1 MTERRLTLRMGLL
14 GTAGILFVG
23 GLVLMMVAP
32 DPEKIAS
39 AGVQN
44 PLREIRV
51 TRMVTQLVRARVE
64 RSSILEPRRSVRVFA
79 ETRGPVIEVGAE
91 ALDRVEVEQL
101 LLRID
106 PLQAEVAIE
115 RANANV
121 ARSQSELA
129 LARSNLKRRRS
140 LSKRNVTS
148 AAELENAENQEKV
161 ALAMLRQSRA
171 ELKQAKDELE
181 NKTIKAPFAGVLRSF
196 DVELGEY
203 VQEGQELGEL
213 LDLSAART
221 VIGLA
226 DSEIVAVRAGQ
237 RVDVEV
243 EALPGET
250 FQGEVL
256 RVGAASD
263 PRTGRFPVEIEIPN
277 PDVRLLPG
285 MVVRV
290 GIDLEEERLRMLIPR
305 EVSIDEF
312 GLRFVWVVG
321 REGNERLVRRRRI
334 EVRSLPFRPADFEV
348 VSGLAVGEE
357 IAVTSMRR
365 LREGESVRVGE
376 VSSR

>member
-51 TRMVTQLVRARVE
+51 TRIVSQPVRARVE
-64 RSSILEPRRSVRVFA
+64 RSSILEPRRSVGVFA

>member
-1 MTERRLTLRMGLL
+1 MGERSLTLRTGLF
-14 GTAGILFVG
+14 GAAGILFVG
-23 GLVLMMVAP
+23 GLVLMLLAP

-44 PLREIRV
+44 PPREIRV
-51 TRMVTQLVRARVE
+51 TRIVLQPVRARVE

-91 ALDRVEVEQL
+91 ALDRVEVGQL

-115 RANANV
+115 GANANV
-121 ARSQSELA
+121 ARSLSELA

-171 ELKQAKDELE
+171 ELKQAKDDLE
-181 NKTIKAPFAGVLRSF
+181 NKTIKAPFTGVLRSF

-243 EALPGET
+243 EALPGEM

-263 PRTGRFPVEIEIPN
+263 PRTRRFPVEIEIPN
-277 PDVRLLPG
+277 PEMRLLSG
-285 MVVRV
+285 MVARV

-305 EVSIDEF
+305 EVTIDEF
-312 GLRFVWVVG
+312 GLRFVWVVE
-321 REGNERLVRRRRI
+321 RVGNERLVRRRRI
-334 EVRSLPFRPADFEV
+334 AVRSLAFRPADFEV

-365 LREGESVRVGE
+365 LREDETVHVGG
-376 VSSR
+376 VTSP

>member
-1 MTERRLTLRMGLL
+1 MSERRLTLRMGLF
-14 GTAGILFVG
+14 GAAGILFVG
-23 GLVLMMVAP
+23 GLVLMLVAP

-51 TRMVTQLVRARVE
+51 TRMVTEPVRARVE

-115 RANANV
+115 GANANV

-161 ALAMLRQSRA
+161 ALATLRQSRA
-171 ELKQAKDELE
+171 ELKQAKDDLE
-181 NKTIKAPFAGVLRSF
+181 KKTIKAPFAGVLRSF

-237 RVDVEV
+237 TVDIKV

-250 FQGEVL
+250 FQGKVL

-263 PRTGRFPVEIEIPN
+263 PRTRRFPVEIEIPN
-277 PDVRLLPG
+277 PDARLLSG

-290 GIDLEEERLRMLIPR
+290 GIDLEEERLRMLVPR
-305 EVSIDEF
+305 EVTIDEF
-312 GLRFVWVVG
+312 GLRFVWVVE
-321 REGNERLVRRRRI
+321 REGNERLVRHRRI

-348 VSGLAVGEE
+348 VSGLAVGDE

-365 LREGESVRVGE
+365 LREGETVRVGG
-376 VSSR
+376 VMSP

>member
-1 MTERRLTLRMGLL
+1 MGERSLTLRTGLF
-14 GTAGILFVG
+14 GAAGILFVG
-23 GLVLMMVAP
+23 GLVLMLLAP

-44 PLREIRV
+44 PPREIRV
-51 TRMVTQLVRARVE
+51 TRIVLQPVRARVE

-91 ALDRVEVEQL
+91 ALDRVEVGQL

-115 RANANV
+115 GANANV
-121 ARSQSELA
+121 ARSLSELA

-171 ELKQAKDELE
+171 ELKQAKDDLE
-181 NKTIKAPFAGVLRSF
+181 NKTIKAPFTGVLRSF

-243 EALPGET
+243 EALPGEM

-263 PRTGRFPVEIEIPN
+263 PRTRRFPVEIEIPN
-277 PDVRLLPG
+277 PEMRLLSG
-285 MVVRV
+285 MVARV

-305 EVSIDEF
+305 EVTIDEF
-312 GLRFVWVVG
+312 GLRFVWVVE
-321 REGNERLVRRRRI
+321 RVGNERLVRRRRI
-334 EVRSLPFRPADFEV
+334 AVRSLAFRPADFEV

-365 LREGESVRVGE
+365 LREGESVHVRGVP
-376 VSSR
+376 SP

>member
-79 ETRGPVIEVGAE
+79 ETRGSVIEVGAE

>member
-1 MTERRLTLRMGLL
+1 MGERSLTLRTGLF
-14 GTAGILFVG
+14 GAAGILFVG
-23 GLVLMMVAP
+23 GLVLMLLAP

-44 PLREIRV
+44 PPREIRV
-51 TRMVTQLVRARVE
+51 TRIVLQPVRARVE

-91 ALDRVEVEQL
+91 ALDRVEVGQL

-115 RANANV
+115 GANANV
-121 ARSQSELA
+121 ARSLSELA

-171 ELKQAKDELE
+171 ELKQAKDDLE
-181 NKTIKAPFAGVLRSF
+181 NKTIKAPFTGVLRSF

-243 EALPGET
+243 EALPGEM

-263 PRTGRFPVEIEIPN
+263 PRTRRFPVEIEIPN
-277 PDVRLLPG
+277 PEMRLLSG
-285 MVVRV
+285 MVARV

-305 EVSIDEF
+305 EVTIDEF
-312 GLRFVWVVG
+312 GLRFVWVVE
-321 REGNERLVRRRRI
+321 RVGNERLVRRRRI
-334 EVRSLPFRPADFEV
+334 AVRSLAFRPADFEV

-365 LREGESVRVGE
+365 RREDETVHVGG
-376 VSSR
+376 VTSP

>member
-1 MTERRLTLRMGLL
+1 MGERRLTLRTGLF
-14 GTAGILFVG
+14 GAAGILFVG
-23 GLVLMMVAP
+23 GLVLMLLAP

-51 TRMVTQLVRARVE
+51 TRIVSQPVRARVE

-91 ALDRVEVEQL
+91 ALDRVEVGQL

-115 RANANV
+115 GANANV
-121 ARSQSELA
+121 ARSLSELA

-171 ELKQAKDELE
+171 ELKQAKDDLE
-181 NKTIKAPFAGVLRSF
+181 NKTIEAPFTGVLRSF

-243 EALPGET
+243 EALPGEM

-263 PRTGRFPVEIEIPN
+263 PRTRRFPVEIEIPN
-277 PDVRLLPG
+277 PEMRLLSG
-285 MVVRV
+285 MVARV
-290 GIDLEEERLRMLIPR
+290 GIDLEEERLRMLVPR
-305 EVSIDEF
+305 EVTIDEF
-312 GLRFVWVVG
+312 GLRYVWVVE
-321 REGNERLVRRRRI
+321 RVGNERLVRRRRI
-334 EVRSLPFRPADFEV
+334 GVRSLAFRPADFEV

-365 LREGESVRVGE
+365 LREGETVHVSRVT
-376 VSSR
+376 SP

>member
-312 GLRFVWVVG
+312 GLRFVWVVE

>member
-1 MTERRLTLRMGLL
+1 MGERSLTLRTGLF
-14 GTAGILFVG
+14 GAAGILFVG
-23 GLVLMMVAP
+23 GLVLMLLAP

-44 PLREIRV
+44 PPREIRV
-51 TRMVTQLVRARVE
+51 TRIVLQPVRARVE

-91 ALDRVEVEQL
+91 ALDRVEVGQL

-115 RANANV
+115 GANANV
-121 ARSQSELA
+121 ARSLSELA

-171 ELKQAKDELE
+171 ELKQAKDDLE
-181 NKTIKAPFAGVLRSF
+181 NKTIKAPFTGVLRSF

-243 EALPGET
+243 AALPGEM

-263 PRTGRFPVEIEIPN
+263 PRTRRFPVEIEIPN
-277 PDVRLLPG
+277 PEMRLLSG
-285 MVVRV
+285 MVARV

-305 EVSIDEF
+305 EVTIDEF
-312 GLRFVWVVG
+312 GLRFVWVVE
-321 REGNERLVRRRRI
+321 RVGNERRVRRRRI
-334 EVRSLPFRPADFEV
+334 AVRSLAFRPADFEV

-365 LREGESVRVGE
+365 LREDETVHVGG
-376 VSSR
+376 VTSP

>member
-1 MTERRLTLRMGLL
+1 MGERSLTLRTGLF
-14 GTAGILFVG
+14 GAAGILFVG
-23 GLVLMMVAP
+23 GLVLMLLAP

-44 PLREIRV
+44 PPREIRV
-51 TRMVTQLVRARVE
+51 TRIVLQPVRARVE

-91 ALDRVEVEQL
+91 ALDRVEVGQL

-115 RANANV
+115 GANANV
-121 ARSQSELA
+121 ARSLSELA

-171 ELKQAKDELE
+171 ELKQAKDDLE
-181 NKTIKAPFAGVLRSF
+181 NKTIKAPFTGVLRSF

-243 EALPGET
+243 EALPGEM

-263 PRTGRFPVEIEIPN
+263 PRTRRFPVEIEIPN
-277 PDVRLLPG
+277 PEMRLLSG
-285 MVVRV
+285 MVARV

-305 EVSIDEF
+305 EVTIDEF
-312 GLRFVWVVG
+312 GLRFVWVVE
-321 REGNERLVRRRRI
+321 RVGNERRVRRRRI
-334 EVRSLPFRPADFEV
+334 AVRSLAFRPADFEV

-365 LREGESVRVGE
+365 LREDETVHVGG
-376 VSSR
+376 VTSP